1 MWDRLADVV
10 CDLVHGRA
18 GLLLLRGQI
27 QKQALAQRRAERV
40 DGDEIPLRVF
50 FPQLAAG
57 DRAGLVRRA
66 QTGGEADEE
75 DIQPLLQLLLHD
87 DLEFLNVHG
96 AGRGLLPGGDAVKKV
111 MEADLTAV
119 EIVGVCM
126 FPDQNVQRQDGK
138 IELVRQCLRQIAGGV
153 GDDLKT
159 FFHV

>member
-1 MWDRLADVV
+1 MRDRLADVV
-10 CDLVHGRA
+10 CDFVHGRA

-40 DGDEIPLRVF
+40 DGDELPLRVF

-75 DIQPLLQLLLHD
+75 DIKARLQLFLHD
-87 DLEFLNVHG
+87 GSELRDVDG
-96 AGRGLLPGGDAVKKV
+96 ARGGAFAVAELVVKFP
-111 MEADLTAV
+111 EADLAAV

>member
-10 CDLVHGRA
+10 CDFVHGRA

-40 DGDEIPLRVF
+40 DGDELPLRVF

-66 QTGGEADEE
+66 QTGGEANEE
-75 DIQPLLQLLLHD
+75 DIKARLQL
-87 DLEFLNVHG
+87 FLRDVDG
-96 AGRGLLPGGDAVKKV
+96 ARGGAFAVAELVVKFP
-111 MEADLTAV
+111 EADLTAV